1 MPKKTG
7 NKAVSIPKESPHDQ
21 DMVEM
26 IKYGIIRETK
36 HSYHYRNYKYDSLE
50 HAVAEAR
57 RSKKANEI

>member
-1 MPKKTG
+1 MPKKLG
-7 NKAVSIPKESPHDQ
+7 NKTVSVSKKPPPDY

-36 HSYHYRNYKYDSLE
+36 HSYHYRNFKYDSLE

-57 RSKKANEI
+57 RSKKANEL

>member
-1 MPKKTG
+1 MPKKPP
-7 NKAVSIPKESPHDQ
+7 NKTVSVSKKPPPDH

-57 RSKKANEI
+57 RSKKANEL